1 MLDRRL
7 RAGVERGL
15 GPVGAGLGR
24 VGVTPDALTWFGLVV
39 AIATAF
45 VVASGHLGW
54 AVLGIALSG
63 LGDLLDGNLARSTG
77 RSGPR
82 GSFFDSV
89 ADRVSDAVV
98 LGGVGWYLA
107 RDSAHLPLL
116 AFAVAVASLLI
127 SYERAKAEALGLAA
141 RGGLME
147 RAERS
152 VLLAIGLAFG
162 QLIPVLWVMLV
173 LCAITA
179 VHRFVKVWNEASRP
193 ILAEADAGPAR
204 RDAGPEADAGH
215 EPGRSRRI
223 RRIAP
228 RRPAREPSRNA
239 RMRDWWEAHG
249 PAARASRSADRRPAA
264 SRRHRTRRRPT
275 NA

>member
-15 GPVGAGLGR
+15 GPVGAALGR
-24 VGVTPDALTWFGLVV
+24 LGVTPDALTWFGLGV
-39 AIATAF
+39 AVATAF
-45 VVASGHLGW
+45 VIASGHLGW

-63 LGDLLDGNLARSTG
+63 LGDLLDGNLARSSG

-89 ADRVSDAVV
+89 ADRISDAAV
-98 LGGVGWYLA
+98 LGGVAWYLGAESA
-107 RDSAHLPLL
+107 RLPVL
-116 AFAVAVASLLI
+116 AFAVAVLSMLI
-127 SYERAKAEALGLAA
+127 SYERAKAEALGVSA

-162 QLIPVLWVMLV
+162 QLTAVLWIMLV
-173 LCAITA
+173 LCALTA
-179 VHRFVKVWNEASRP
+179 VHRFVKVWHAASQ
-193 ILAEADAGPAR
+193 PASLE
-204 RDAGPEADAGH
+204 GEAGH
-215 EPGRSRRI
+215 DRVRARRI
-223 RRIAP
+223 RRVASL
-228 RRPAREPSRNA
+228 RSERDVSRNA

-249 PAARASRSADRRPAA
+249 PAARARSSRSPDRRPAT

>member
-15 GPVGAGLGR
+15 GPVGASLGR
-24 VGVTPDALTWFGLVV
+24 HGVTPDALTWFGLAV
-39 AIATAF
+39 AVATAF
-45 VVASGHLGW
+45 VIASGHLGW

-98 LGGVGWYLA
+98 LGGAGWYLA
-107 RDSAHLPLL
+107 RDSAHLPML
-116 AFAVAVASLLI
+116 AFAVAVLSMLI
-127 SYERAKAEALGLAA
+127 SYERAKAEALGLTA

-162 QLIPVLWVMLV
+162 ALAAVLWIMLV
-173 LCAITA
+173 LCALTA
-179 VHRFVKVWNEASRP
+179 VHRFVKVWRAASRP
-193 ILAEADAGPAR
+193 VATLD
-204 RDAGPEADAGH
+204 DTGH
-215 EPGRSRRI
+215 ERGRARRI

-228 RRPAREPSRNA
+228 RRSEREASRNA

-249 PAARASRSADRRPAA
+249 PAARASRAADRRPSA